1 MFLKIPFQVALKQY
15 QKNKQK
21 INPTTRFISNILSF
35 LLLKRTKQ
43 RKQSTLL
50 VPYKHRNLQSHAFL
64 QTYNAILPTSL
75 TSFAL
80 SNQRLF
86 TLETCCGYQYD
97 SFGKNKPYLC
107 FQKGTLI
114 STLRK
119 GKQLLTKGTILL
131 QQYGIAPLDAFSC
144 QNVAIKKK
152 RELFLNKGTLK
163 QT

>member
-15 QKNKQK
+15 QKNQQK
-21 INPTTRFISNILSF
+21 INPTTRFIFNALSF

-80 SNQRLF
+80 VTR
-86 TLETCCGYQYD
+86 GY
-97 SFGKNKPYLC
+97 SPWRPAAV
-107 FQKGTLI
+107 I
-114 STLRK
+114 STILLERTSLICVFRK
-119 GKQLLTKGTILL
+119 HCLFAPSCKRRQTIVLTKGNNS
-131 QQYGIAPLDAFSC
+131 F
-144 QNVAIKKK
+144 VAMWYCSA
-152 RELFLNKGTLK
+152 
-163 QT
+163 